1 MYKFSELNKIII
13 IIKKLKILLS
23 LLLLLLLLILLLLN
37 TTNLK
42 ALNLQKLTDFTVF
55 SFKSRST
62 HTAVSFV
69 CKTGLTGCVVLAKV
83 IHTFVLGQKNSRLSF
98 IGNWN
103 SCFTSNCFTENHE
116 SQIAYNCKL
125 RLLRWSSLH
134 LFLHPS
140 VQIHV
145 YEIGK
150 FFIIFNNLFPFP

>member
-1 MYKFSELNKIII
+1 MYIFSKLNKIII
-13 IIKKLKILLS
+13 IIIIKKIKI
-23 LLLLLLLLILLLLN
+23 LLLLLLLLLLLN

-55 SFKSRST
+55 SFKSCST

-103 SCFTSNCFTENHE
+103 FCFTSNCFTENHE
-116 SQIAYNCKL
+116 SQIAYNCML
-125 RLLRWSSLH
+125 CLLRWSSLH
-134 LFLHPS
+134 FFFIPQFKFMFMKLVNS
-140 VQIHV
+140 V
-145 YEIGK
+145 
-150 FFIIFNNLFPFP
+150 IIFNNLFPFP

>member
-1 MYKFSELNKIII
+1 MYIFSKLNKIIII
-13 IIKKLKILLS
+13 IIKKLKILL
-23 LLLLLLLLILLLLN
+23 LLLLLLLLN

-55 SFKSRST
+55 SFKSCST

-69 CKTGLTGCVVLAKV
+69 CKTGLTGCFVLAKV
-83 IHTFVLGQKNSRLSF
+83 IDTFVLGQKNSRLSF
-98 IGNWN
+98 IGNWH

-145 YEIGK
+145 YEISK
-150 FFIIFNNLFPFP
+150 FCYYFQ